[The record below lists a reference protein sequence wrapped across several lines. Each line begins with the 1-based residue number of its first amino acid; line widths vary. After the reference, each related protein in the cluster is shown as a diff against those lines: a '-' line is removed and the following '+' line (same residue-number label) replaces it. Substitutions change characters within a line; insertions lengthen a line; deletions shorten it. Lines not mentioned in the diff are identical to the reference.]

1 MFQPIYLEVPMDLES
16 LAETMACNMK
26 YEQLASFIRDV
37 AAHIADS
44 EFDDQVIAAIK
55 EDMGG

>member
-1 MFQPIYLEVPMDLES
+1 MDLES
-16 LAETMACNMK
+16 LAETMASNMK
-26 YEQLASFIRDV
+26 YEQLVAFIRDV
-37 AAHIADS
+37 AGHIADS